1 VGLVTVPK
9 GVGEGKVEL
18 TLPKNLRPGT
28 YTFILHGAGQVGR
41 DYAGQRNP
49 LQPRGANI
57 RVVFPS
63 NAITITV
70 GPSAPTK

>member
-1 VGLVTVPK
+1 MFTINGDK
-9 GVGEGKVEL
+9 
-18 TLPKNLRPGT
+18 